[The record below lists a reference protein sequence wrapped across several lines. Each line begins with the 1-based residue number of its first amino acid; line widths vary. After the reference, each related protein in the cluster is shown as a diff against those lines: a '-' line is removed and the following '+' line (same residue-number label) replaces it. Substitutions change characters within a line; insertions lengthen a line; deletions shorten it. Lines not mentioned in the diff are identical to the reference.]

1 MSLSHESDRTDEQL
15 VRYLLGQL
23 PDEDAQRVEELS
35 IVDDE
40 VAQRIGVVENDLV
53 DAYVSGKLVEPNRTQ
68 FERVYLA
75 TARRRE
81 KVRFA
86 ESLLG
91 SGTIGR
97 IATPEDV
104 NAARN
109 RLRGPTAAPQKARA
123 RGGRWFEWFLGSP
136 ETSWGLAVAAA
147 LLLIV
152 TGVLAFQAVRLR
164 NELTGVQSAR
174 AALDQRTEDLERQL
188 AAQQSANADATK
200 ELSRVQGMLAE
211 ATRPA
216 TATQP
221 PTAPAPGVFA
231 TLLLAPQTRAAGPL
245 PTLSLRP
252 GAEGIALELLVDPA
266 AAPGAGKR
274 YRAVLKSSESAAVV
288 WHADLFAVADRDQV
302 STVSVNIPAR
312 GLKAQTYLLELFA
325 AGASAATEPV
335 GTYAFRIM
343 MR

>member
-75 TARRRE
+75 TPRRRE

-86 ESLLG
+86 ESLLS
-91 SGTIGR
+91 SGTVDR
-97 IATPEDV
+97 ITTPEDV

-109 RLRGPTAAPQKARA
+109 RLRGPTAPQKARA
-123 RGGRWFEWFLGSP
+123 RGSRWFEWFLGSP
-136 ETSWGLAVAAA
+136 SETSWGLAVAAT

-152 TGVLAFQAVRLR
+152 TGFLAFQAVRLR
-164 NELTGVQSAR
+164 NELTGVQTAR

-188 AAQQSANADATK
+188 AAQQSANADAAK

-221 PTAPAPGVFA
+221 PTAPAPSVFA

-245 PTLSLRP
+245 PTLSLRS

-274 YRAVLKSSESAAVV
+274 YRAVLKSSESAAIV
-288 WHADLFAVADRDQV
+288 WHGDLFAVADKDQV
-302 STVSVNIPAR
+302 STVRVTIPAR